1 MSTII
6 KKNGDLTIENLYK
19 LEMGMI
25 LICGVTHSGKN
36 YILDRLAQTMILS
49 GVYRIYVF
57 SGTHDINM
65 HGYSFTNYC
74 YPIDYKHIKRIFDR
88 QKYLKSLYE
97 KGEISECRP
106 ITIILDDF
114 VGGPFKL
121 SEKDSQIIGRMATSG
136 RHIKCNLVCLS
147 QLVTAV
153 PPVIRNQAQS
163 GMFIITKLGRG
174 AIESLYDYQS
184 QFEKPD
190 EFYKA
195 YKDNVCNQEYSFMI
209 ISGNQYR
216 EHVHFCHPVE
226 RIDEFIY
233 PRKNKRDN
241 DYEGMIDEG
250 LSESNNCESY
260 DSKTSDD

>member
-97 KGEISECRP
+97 KGEISECRCYQ
-106 ITIILDDF
+106 
-114 VGGPFKL
+114 
-121 SEKDSQIIGRMATSG
+121 E
-136 RHIKCNLVCLS
+136 
-147 QLVTAV
+147 
-153 PPVIRNQAQS
+153 
-163 GMFIITKLGRG
+163 IITFSICANTRIRIPSRQNRI
-174 AIESLYDYQS
+174 IEI
-184 QFEKPD
+184 
-190 EFYKA
+190 
-195 YKDNVCNQEYSFMI
+195 V
-209 ISGNQYR
+209 
-216 EHVHFCHPVE
+216 
-226 RIDEFIY
+226 FI
-233 PRKNKRDN
+233 
-241 DYEGMIDEG
+241 
-250 LSESNNCESY
+250 
-260 DSKTSDD
+260 